1 MSQNATA
8 AEIRAFNQNHHW
20 YNRLHSSGL
29 QPVNDQLDR
38 RNLTGIRDLDRLGGT
53 EKIMDRFRVEH
64 PDKKIELVQYDQF
77 DSVLD
82 ASGLFWHPSITEQ
95 QREGNF
101 PNFRITNADGFV
113 WYWDGF
119 FCP

>member
-8 AEIRAFNQNHHW
+8 AEIRTFNQNHHW
-20 YNRLHSSGL
+20 YNRLHPSGL
-29 QPVNDQLDR
+29 QAVNDR
-38 RNLTGIRDLDRLGGT
+38 MNWLTDDGDDAFACLGGT
-53 EKIMDRFRVEH
+53 DSVVARFQAEH
-64 PDKKIELVQYDQF
+64 PDKKIELIRHDQF

-82 ASGLFWHPSITEQ
+82 ASGLFWHPSITER